1 MSTIAL
7 TMDRFE
13 DTVTK
18 PGITLVDWWA
28 SWCGPCRMFA
38 PVFQAASEQHPDITF
53 GKIDTEDQP
62 ELSAAARI
70 TSIPT
75 LMAFRDGIL
84 VFSQPGALPAAALE
98 QLIQAVRGLDMDQ
111 VRADL
116 AQTQP
121 APLTALAH

>member
-7 TMDRFE
+7 TE
-13 DTVTK
+13 DTFEETVTR
-18 PGITLVDWWA
+18 PGITMVDWWA

-62 ELSAAARI
+62 GLSAAARI
-70 TSIPT
+70 SSIPT

-84 VFSQPGALPAAALE
+84 VFSQPGALPGAALE
-98 QLIQAVRGLDMDQ
+98 QVIQAVRGLDMDE
-111 VRADL
+111 VRAKL
-116 AQTQP
+116 AQQEAQGSP
-121 APLTALAH
+121 R